1 MNVRD
6 EILNLPIE
14 EITKMNLLSQL
25 ERDIRQKEHWDD
37 KKDHMQLQKYI
48 WFGLVAIGIVA
59 QIIAYV
65 SK

>member
-1 MNVRD
+1 
-6 EILNLPIE
+6 
-14 EITKMNLLSQL
+14 MNLLSQL

-48 WFGLVAIGIVA
+48 WFGIVILGVVA